1 MIRYG
6 QIVKLVKPQELRVM
20 DRYKNLISDLKESFS
35 YTTKSY
41 PTTEKEKTSPNWRVR
56 VISLRERGGFQD
68 YFFTIPS
75 GTLCILSQGIVDSH
89 KEDYKVFIANPK
101 RKNKGRSLRNLG
113 LSLKHDDF
121 TIFVSKDELELM
133 REIQKDFILFR
144 KRQIDNLQMVERL
157 DDLQTEV
164 TSDQS

>member
-20 DRYKNLISDLKESFS
+20 SRYKHLIEELKENFA
-35 YTTKSY
+35 YTTQKYPKKKLEKS
-41 PTTEKEKTSPNWRVR
+41 TSGWQINCQ
-56 VISLRERGGFQD
+56 SLRNRGGFTD
-68 YFFTIPS
+68 YFFTIPVE
-75 GTLCILSQGIVDSH
+75 TLCILSQGIVDSH
-89 KEDYKVFIANPK
+89 KENYRVFIAHPD
-101 RKNKGRSLRNLG
+101 RKNRSRSLRNLG

-121 TIFVSKDELELM
+121 TIFVNKEELESM

-144 KRQIDNLQMVERL
+144 KQKINNLQMVEKL

-164 TSDQS
+164 ISA